1 MISYLIEA
9 DKAGVRE
16 SYAYDASGSNSQRH
30 KNAKGGFTV
39 KIRHLAD
46 GGYSEIRT
54 NTNSNSHSHSS
65 STGYSNIS
73 YSETTEDSHAEAIGW
88 GRTYVVNADGN
99 YTRNEEESASYYSS
113 WRRSPNDF
121 IGFYYYSRTQK
132 TDAFGG
138 PDGWTSSRNYG
149 WTYTRG
155 GGYASD
161 GPNQSPQ
168 PQQGD
173 SASESGSFGSIV
185 TYVSKQSTQ
194 EVGFNTTSSTKLYHI
209 VGTTTTSGSQTV
221 PTTTGTS
228 WTEVVISETTKTT
241 SCKIYESTSTIVS
254 PNRKVSNHTV
264 FELSAGEFLFTL
276 KGNAGDTAV
285 VGDGENPIWESYAGP
300 KTVTISELPYSSW
313 VKSVLD
319 ESVSFSQ
326 PSSTTSSTTYPNDPY
341 IKAGTT
347 TLYYN
352 GATDTS
358 FQTLTSSSLEANTTE
373 FTQNTHS
380 AQINEYGQDDS
391 PSSSVAIQA
400 SERTT
405 IKLSNATFNEKNYG
419 TTSTSVG
426 LPFLKSGSTKWTD
439 FNEESAQVGGGES
452 GYNEEGNYFRYLGF
466 SASRNNGGA
475 DHWALAYNNCWGVV
489 GDGTSATAVPKI
501 SWEANGTSIKS
512 WDVALISKGVQTPY
526 PAYGTEGIGTRTI
539 TDAVPTTTDYS
550 QTKTT
555 GIWGNEYREVT
566 SSADSSSMTI
576 STETF
581 SLKAGGAPYSCIVG
595 FETWAYIDLPS
606 YLQTP
611 DNVFVV
617 GGAANIEDES
627 VSALVHAGEYYD
639 ITLSSAS
646 TFKDKTMKRTT
657 HEIKY
662 VGEVVYGGN
671 WYFMSA
677 L

>member
-1 MISYLIEA
+1 MISYLIETSA
-9 DKAGVRE
+9 VSRP
-16 SYAYDASGSNSQRH
+16 SYSYTSSQSNKYSNVKSPPNAVSETYEGAYQQLYTYVSN
-30 KNAKGGFTV
+30 
-39 KIRHLAD
+39 AD
-46 GGYSEIRT
+46 GGESYIRSYSQSDRLNITEMRT
-54 NTNSNSHSHSS
+54 ASYTWRWETDHTSVKNVKVDTHTHSS
-65 STGYSNIS
+65 TRSGSHIGVMSATINANGYATQADEQNSGTTG
-73 YSETTEDSHAEAIGW
+73 
-88 GRTYVVNADGN
+88 
-99 YTRNEEESASYYSS
+99 AS
-113 WRRSPNDF
+113 
-121 IGFYYYSRTQK
+121 
-132 TDAFGG
+132 
-138 PDGWTSSRNYG
+138 GWTKGYMDGTKRI
-149 WTYTRG
+149 TYT
-155 GGYASD
+155 
-161 GPNQSPQ
+161 
-168 PQQGD
+168 
-173 SASESGSFGSIV
+173 GSFGSIV

-209 VGTTTTSGSQTV
+209 VGTTTAFGSHTA

-228 WTEVVISETTKTT
+228 WTEVVISYKTKTT
-241 SCKIYESTSTIVS
+241 SCKIYESTSTIVN

-285 VGDGENPIWESYAGP
+285 VGDGKNPIWESYAGP
-300 KTVTISELPYSSW
+300 KTVTISELPH
-313 VKSVLD
+313 VKSQKELVD
-319 ESVSFSQ
+319 ESVPNNPWGATQ
-326 PSSTTSSTTYPNDPY
+326 STTTYTGNPY

-347 TLYYN
+347 TLYYT

-358 FQTLTSSSLEANTTE
+358 FQTLTSSSLKANTTE
-373 FTQNTHS
+373 FTQETYERVYAEFETENNFPTAS
-380 AQINEYGQDDS
+380 SKVQDN
-391 PSSSVAIQA
+391 QR
-400 SERTT
+400 ET
-405 IKLSNATFNEKNYG
+405 IKLSNATFNENNYG
-419 TTSTSVG
+419 TTSTTYSLPYLRSANSASVSEENTVENATTNVEG
-426 LPFLKSGSTKWTD
+426 GSAW
-439 FNEESAQVGGGES
+439 GH
-452 GYNEEGNYFRYLGF
+452 EGNYFLYLGF

-526 PAYGTEGIGTRTI
+526 PAYGTEEIGTLTL
-539 TDAVPTTTDYS
+539 TGNYTGTSWVTTNTQSWHSTSFTQSSTAD
-550 QTKTT
+550 TKTT

-566 SSADSSSMTI
+566 SSSDSSSMTI
-576 STETF
+576 STKTF

-595 FETWAYIDLPS
+595 FETWAYTDLPS

-611 DNVFVV
+611 NNVFVV